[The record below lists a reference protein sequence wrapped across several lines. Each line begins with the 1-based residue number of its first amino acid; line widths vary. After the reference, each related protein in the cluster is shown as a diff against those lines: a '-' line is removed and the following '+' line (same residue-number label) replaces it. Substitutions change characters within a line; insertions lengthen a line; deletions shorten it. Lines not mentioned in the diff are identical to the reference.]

1 MIMTECASEH
11 VTAPVRRSAAY
22 AYRVELFGS
31 FQNLLLWGLL
41 LLTAGLKIWA
51 LVDAARHRTDAFPA
65 AGKQSKNL
73 WLAILGLALVVQ
85 IVLLNPLNF
94 LNLLGAVAAIVYLV
108 DVRPALASVEGGRGK
123 GGDHMGPYG
132 PW

>member
-1 MIMTECASEH
+1 
-11 VTAPVRRSAAY
+11 
-22 AYRVELFGS
+22 VELFGNLQS
-31 FQNLLLWGLL
+31 LLLWALL
-41 LLTAGLKIWA
+41 LVAGAIKVWA
-51 LVDAARHRTDAFPA
+51 LVDAARHRSDAFAA

-73 WLAILGLALVVQ
+73 WLAILGLTLVVQ
-85 IVLLNPLNF
+85 IVLLYPLNF